1 MLCFLN
7 VSCTIYEVH
16 SCDFIF
22 VDYAAHL
29 VNVIMS
35 YHQGKE
41 TALMKASH
49 GGHVSCAQLLLDK
62 GAKVDHEDVVSESHN
77 ILSVSVL
84 KRV

>member
-1 MLCFLN
+1 
-7 VSCTIYEVH
+7 
-16 SCDFIF
+16 
-22 VDYAAHL
+22 
-29 VNVIMS
+29 MS

-41 TALMKASH
+41 TALMKASR
-49 GGHVSCAQLLLDK
+49 GGHVPCAQLLLDK